1 MKLKDIYLF
10 VMNGDF
16 KKYTEDK
23 NIEVTKVQLKCADI
37 VFGSVGFFPG
47 CDKRVVIPCLI
58 DGIMNSLK
66 STIVEQYITD
76 KRTLHNDNYTLVI
89 YDYDGKSYKID
100 DDVIEPFENRTN

>member
-1 MKLKDIYLF
+1 MQILSS
-10 VMNGDF
+10 
-16 KKYTEDK
+16 
-23 NIEVTKVQLKCADI
+23 EVLV
-37 VFGSVGFFPG
+37 FPG